1 MLNGTLNGTHANGQS
16 RILGADGQPLNS
28 SQAWEKRTQEYGEFA
43 VPHVVTFSSLL
54 GRAWRTYRINRADE
68 AMKHGREEALAMKRD
83 AYLQGLLQERKLAVA
98 NRPWRIEVDNER
110 DPRQKQVKEGIT
122 RVIKDTW
129 RLNRLRYYLH
139 EGIWYGRYGSQLV
152 YEFADIPLPNPSGG
166 GHPYKQ
172 RALRVKMHQPVN
184 GDKIDFKWD
193 GTPLMLVHGS
203 EGTQLPGTRTV
214 ITDKGRAV
222 LLEGNLR
229 QRFIVHS
236 HEAVDADFFDADS
249 ASAVWGIGIRSTLF
263 WLNWLR
269 QEWLANI
276 ADWCE
281 RTGLGLRLWYYQ
293 GGNDKSKTAVTE
305 AARAQ
310 SDKTNIL
317 IPRFATGGGQALE
330 GVDYV
335 DTASAGADLLLRLQQ
350 HVEEHIERYVIGQT
364 LSSSSEGSGL
374 GGSGVSDFHADTK
387 SNITKFDAGNE
398 TDTMTADLVPI
409 LVRHTY
415 DWCDFPVRYVVDVD
429 DSNKKERME
438 AVEKAFS
445 FGVDFREDD
454 VRALTGLDAPQEGER
469 TLRQAQAEMQAMQPK
484 PAIGPDGE
492 EGEVGEPGDGQEPDY
507 EYGDDEGGK
516 HAIDPETGDK
526 LRGDQPDLYPDEE
539 DKGGDKG
546 QYAKGYYDGERWDE
560 SKHHRGQPENAGQF
574 GPGGGSSE
582 TKPEEKPA
590 ESKEGGG
597 KKPIWRKVQSRTG
610 KPVWEHIPT
619 RRRYYQEKQ
628 PGQGRQLSP
637 EAQQRKT
644 ERENAPPQVAPIG
657 DRTKTAFKDMFGEDV
672 TPEQAA
678 KLIGAPKGLELNVFR
693 NGDRDE
699 ISFTGQSHQVSY
711 ISRSLNRNA
720 AGELVMS
727 NNMFF
732 LKPLHQGSGL
742 GTDVFSD
749 EVRACTEAG
758 VAEIKT
764 VAGKDRTMNGY
775 YTWPRLGYDAPISE
789 WDIPRLPESLK
800 DCKTVQDLYATEEGR
815 AWWKKHG
822 DTTSMSFDLR
832 PGSKSLKVLNGY
844 LASKG
849 KQTITEPTQEEWQAK
864 KDKQARGQ
872 GKADF
877 GGVAAKFGIDDVA
890 WEHFAEQIFNDK
902 MARYNENPAAFG
914 TGRPA
919 AMWSDAYRE
928 SAQALIRNPAMAN
941 EAPDKSRDAQREQVT
956 GGRVPKHM
964 TKESLDA
971 EARKH
976 FDANPHKLIDR
987 DTRWKFAY
995 ISAYYTPNPANGE
1008 EQPAQQARDADIG
1021 RYSWEE
1027 NKHPRDDAGRFK
1039 EKLSSMSHGDLRRV
1053 GGWLVRRLDD
1063 DKYRIDTDEG
1073 HVIGGAEK
1081 IERHIDRHKAKAR
1094 LEGKAYHAAVK
1105 RGESAGDAPDILVDA
1120 ERAKSEAERFHALPD
1135 KTRVVSLADETWGR
1149 LGVVERDKKAG
1160 RNRVKLDGEP
1170 GYVSEWVEPLEE
1182 GLSWRSEASGE
1193 TVSWK
1198 KITGETKEGLFVEKD
1213 NGTAII
1219 KMADGKLQAVN
1230 DESNTLE
1237 MLATA
1242 KSLLKSGKLHA
1253 RDKSLLKSAVERAEA
1268 GDFSD
1273 LPDRLKRITEVVS
1286 KQDATNKEQNEQ
1298 GEKEDLRLAQAYI
1311 DQYETPER
1319 IRKELS
1325 KIDEERNKHSK
1336 SKPGQIVS
1344 FGGTHDSMRTVMD
1357 RKHRLEMALAIL
1369 EDKKPAP
1376 LTLSDLRD
1384 DPKPARQSLFA
1395 ELEEEV
1401 QRDLFGGDEPK
1412 VRQATLFQ
1420 RSDAEV
1426 GRYSLKDDIE
1436 NAAAE
1441 VDRNPSDAQKE
1452 AGTYRKGHV
1461 TVQGLPISIENPKG
1475 GKRSGKTKDG
1485 KEWSVTIA
1493 HHYGYIKRTESEA
1506 DGDHIDVFIGPDP
1519 ESEVVF
1525 IVNQVGKDGKFDE
1538 HKCMVGFTNETDAR
1552 EGYLANYMKG
1562 WKCGEIVSLTMDE
1575 FKQWLATGDTKK
1587 PYRREPGR
1595 YGRDGKDEGNGR
1607 WITIGAEEGEDGKR
1621 HGGSPVYIEN
1631 GRITKGAP
1639 KLVGKKIEAF
1649 KEDEEEGPADGG
1661 KSRHRLVDEEAP
1673 YDHEHANAVVNSAN
1687 EYTTSTFGKKLKN
1700 ADILH
1705 LNHALESI
1713 TTNPDWGYSN
1723 EQRYDLGNAIQAA
1736 SWGLS
1741 TGRIT
1746 AEAAIKWRDMN
1757 PEQKVRVFA
1766 QTVHH
1771 AKNTGGS
1778 QKDYYEAFKKAL
1790 EEGPKLPGTKRQQA
1804 GQKAAKT
1811 RTENE
1816 REAGYQR
1823 AVWGKKARK
1832 EGIEPK
1838 HLHQLAADMLAHHG
1852 ELSKDRAAML
1862 KEARNALDEFGSKHR
1877 TIKLSRGKGGKGE
1890 IGDATE
1896 IPGLDQVA
1904 EWAAGK
1910 YPHLFT
1916 GGAADDQLFG
1926 MLSGDDGSGADGK
1939 EGWSEAD
1946 AYEQAFEHLME
1957 AKANP
1962 QASTGGDSWDDW
1974 EEPGV
1979 TPVTPAE
1986 DDAVPFARTAQLQF
2000 APANEELLRYA
2011 REVEAL
2017 RAQVATLTAK
2027 PTKKRRVFERD
2038 KAGRIVGITEIEG

>member
-16 RILGADGQPLNS
+16 RILGADGQPLTS
-28 SQAWEKRTQEYGEFA
+28 SQAWGKRTQEYGEFA

-364 LSSSSEGSGL
+364 LSSSSEGNGL
-374 GGSGVSDFHADTK
+374 GGTGVASLHADTK

-409 LVRHTY
+409 LTQHTY
-415 DWCDFPVRYVVDVD
+415 PWCDFPVRYAVDVD

-484 PAIGPDGE
+484 PAMGPA
-492 EGEVGEPGDGQEPDY
+492 DGQEEGDGVPEGLEDDSKDAPDFS
-507 EYGDDEGGK
+507 
-516 HAIDPETGDK
+516 
-526 LRGDQPDLYPDEE
+526 
-539 DKGGDKG
+539 KGF
-546 QYAKGYYDGERWDE
+546 
-560 SKHHRGQPENAGQF
+560 H
-574 GPGGGSSE
+574 
-582 TKPEEKPA
+582 KPA
-590 ESKEGGG
+590 E
-597 KKPIWRKVQSRTG
+597 
-610 KPVWEHIPT
+610 
-619 RRRYYQEKQ
+619 Q
-628 PGQGRQLSP
+628 P
-637 EAQQRKT
+637 
-644 ERENAPPQVAPIG
+644 
-657 DRTKTAFKDMFGEDV
+657 
-672 TPEQAA
+672 
-678 KLIGAPKGLELNVFR
+678 
-693 NGDRDE
+693 
-699 ISFTGQSHQVSY
+699 
-711 ISRSLNRNA
+711 
-720 AGELVMS
+720 
-727 NNMFF
+727 
-732 LKPLHQGSGL
+732 
-742 GTDVFSD
+742 
-749 EVRACTEAG
+749 
-758 VAEIKT
+758 
-764 VAGKDRTMNGY
+764 
-775 YTWPRLGYDAPISE
+775 
-789 WDIPRLPESLK
+789 
-800 DCKTVQDLYATEEGR
+800 
-815 AWWKKHG
+815 
-822 DTTSMSFDLR
+822 
-832 PGSKSLKVLNGY
+832 
-844 LASKG
+844 
-849 KQTITEPTQEEWQAK
+849 PTQTGHHPSTQ
-864 KDKQARGQ
+864 QQFARM
-872 GKADF
+872 
-877 GGVAAKFGIDDVA
+877 
-890 WEHFAEQIFNDK
+890 EH
-902 MARYNENPAAFG
+902 
-914 TGRPA
+914 
-919 AMWSDAYRE
+919 
-928 SAQALIRNPAMAN
+928 
-941 EAPDKSRDAQREQVT
+941 
-956 GGRVPKHM
+956 
-964 TKESLDA
+964 SL
-971 EARKH
+971 
-976 FDANPHKLIDR
+976 
-987 DTRWKFAY
+987 
-995 ISAYYTPNPANGE
+995 
-1008 EQPAQQARDADIG
+1008 G
-1021 RYSWEE
+1021 RYASWDER
-1027 NKHPRDDAGRFK
+1027 KHPRDDAGRFK
-1039 EKLSSMSHGDLRRV
+1039 EKLSGMAHGDLRRV

-1073 HVIGGAEK
+1073 HVVGGAEK

-1094 LEGKAYHAAVK
+1094 LEGKAYTAAVK
-1105 RGESAGDAPDILVDA
+1105 RGESSGEAPDILVDA
-1120 ERAKSEAERFHALPD
+1120 ERAKSEAERFHGLPHG
-1135 KTRVVSLADETWGR
+1135 TRVVSLADDTWGR
-1149 LGVVERDKKAG
+1149 LGTIERDKKAG

-1170 GYVSEWVEPLEE
+1170 GHVSEWVEPLDAD
-1182 GLSWRSEASGE
+1182 LSWR
-1193 TVSWK
+1193 
-1198 KITGETKEGLFVEKD
+1198 
-1213 NGTAII
+1213 
-1219 KMADGKLQAVN
+1219 DGKD
-1230 DESNTLE
+1230 DE
-1237 MLATA
+1237 
-1242 KSLLKSGKLHA
+1242 KL
-1253 RDKSLLKSAVERAEA
+1253 S
-1268 GDFSD
+1268 
-1273 LPDRLKRITEVVS
+1273 VS
-1286 KQDATNKEQNEQ
+1286 RETDA
-1298 GEKEDLRLAQAYI
+1298 
-1311 DQYETPER
+1311 
-1319 IRKELS
+1319 
-1325 KIDEERNKHSK
+1325 
-1336 SKPGQIVS
+1336 
-1344 FGGTHDSMRTVMD
+1344 
-1357 RKHRLEMALAIL
+1357 
-1369 EDKKPAP
+1369 PAP

-1384 DPKPARQSLFA
+1384 DPKPAHASLFA
-1395 ELEEEV
+1395 ELEQEV

-1420 RSDAEV
+1420 RQGDV
-1426 GRYSLKDDIE
+1426 GRY
-1436 NAAAE
+1436 
-1441 VDRNPSDAQKE
+1441 
-1452 AGTYRKGHV
+1452 
-1461 TVQGLPISIENPKG
+1461 
-1475 GKRSGKTKDG
+1475 
-1485 KEWSVTIA
+1485 
-1493 HHYGYIKRTESEA
+1493 
-1506 DGDHIDVFIGPDP
+1506 
-1519 ESEVVF
+1519 
-1525 IVNQVGKDGKFDE
+1525 
-1538 HKCMVGFTNETDAR
+1538 
-1552 EGYLANYMKG
+1552 
-1562 WKCGEIVSLTMDE
+1562 
-1575 FKQWLATGDTKK
+1575 
-1587 PYRREPGR
+1587 
-1595 YGRDGKDEGNGR
+1595 GKDEGNGR

-1639 KLVGKKIEAF
+1639 SLVGRNIDSLEV
-1649 KEDEEEGPADGG
+1649 P
-1661 KSRHRLVDEEAP
+1661 EEAP
-1673 YDHEHANAVVNSAN
+1673 PE
-1687 EYTTSTFGKKLKN
+1687 LK
-1700 ADILH
+1700 
-1705 LNHALESI
+1705 
-1713 TTNPDWGYSN
+1713 
-1723 EQRYDLGNAIQAA
+1723 
-1736 SWGLS
+1736 
-1741 TGRIT
+1741 
-1746 AEAAIKWRDMN
+1746 
-1757 PEQKVRVFA
+1757 
-1766 QTVHH
+1766 
-1771 AKNTGGS
+1771 
-1778 QKDYYEAFKKAL
+1778 
-1790 EEGPKLPGTKRQQA
+1790 GTKRQQA

-1838 HLHQLAADMLAHHG
+1838 HLHQLAADLLAHHG

-1862 KEARNALDEFGSKHR
+1862 KEARSALDEFGSKHR

-1910 YPHLFT
+1910 YPHLFI

-1962 QASTGGDSWDDW
+1962 QPVAAGESWDDW

-1979 TPVTPAE
+1979 RGSTAE
-1986 DDAVPFARTAQLQF
+1986 EDAVPFARTAQPQF
-2000 APANEELLRYA
+2000 APANEEVIRYA

-2017 RAQVATLTAK
+2017 RAQVANLTQPA
-2027 PTKKRRVFERD
+2027 KKRKRIFERD

>member
-28 SQAWEKRTQEYGEFA
+28 SQAWEKRTQEYGESA

-364 LSSSSEGSGL
+364 LSSSSEGNGL
-374 GGSGVSDFHADTK
+374 GGTGVAGFHADTK

-409 LVRHTY
+409 LTQHTY
-415 DWCDFPVRYVVDVD
+415 PWADFPVRYVVDVD

-438 AVEKAFS
+438 AVRTAFVEL
-445 FGVDFREDD
+445 GVDFVEDH
-454 VRALTGLDAPQEGER
+454 VRALTGMDAPQEGER
-469 TLRQAQAEMQAMQPK
+469 TLRQAQAEMQAMQPQPQPGMQ
-484 PAIGPDGE
+484 PADQE
-492 EGEVGEPGDGQEPDY
+492 EGDGAPEGLEDDSKGAPDFSKGFQKPK
-507 EYGDDEGGK
+507 EQ
-516 HAIDPETGDK
+516 
-526 LRGDQPDLYPDEE
+526 QPPTQAGHHPQQQQFARMEHSL
-539 DKGGDKG
+539 GR
-546 QYAKGYYDGERWDE
+546 YAFDE
-560 SKHHRGQPENAGQF
+560 SKVHRGQPDNAGQF
-574 GPGGGSSE
+574 GPGGGSSSE
-582 TKPEEKPA
+582 SAAKPAKPEKRNPLKRLAAKTKEFFDYVPA
-590 ESKEGGG
+590 ISQSFRQDMRALLSRIRSQSITEEDAAGILDDTLGNAQKWTNKALGTFYNRLKGRAGDDKVNSPEW
-597 KKPIWRKVQSRTG
+597 KKLHDHFREVYQGLREHIDEAASEVMSVVRTGQVSRNDMDAIDSYMDAYKDDANAAVYSIMDVFDEVTG
-610 KPVWEHIPT
+610 KPRWEGERPKTHRQKAREAVDKAI
-619 RRRYYQEKQ
+619 EAHKQ
-628 PGQGRQLSP
+628 RQAQ
-637 EAQQRKT
+637 EAQQS
-644 ERENAPPQVAPIG
+644 Q
-657 DRTKTAFKDMFGEDV
+657 
-672 TPEQAA
+672 PEQ
-678 KLIGAPKGLELNVFR
+678 V
-693 NGDRDE
+693 
-699 ISFTGQSHQVSY
+699 
-711 ISRSLNRNA
+711 
-720 AGELVMS
+720 
-727 NNMFF
+727 
-732 LKPLHQGSGL
+732 
-742 GTDVFSD
+742 
-749 EVRACTEAG
+749 
-758 VAEIKT
+758 
-764 VAGKDRTMNGY
+764 
-775 YTWPRLGYDAPISE
+775 
-789 WDIPRLPESLK
+789 
-800 DCKTVQDLYATEEGR
+800 
-815 AWWKKHG
+815 
-822 DTTSMSFDLR
+822 
-832 PGSKSLKVLNGY
+832 
-844 LASKG
+844 
-849 KQTITEPTQEEWQAK
+849 
-864 KDKQARGQ
+864 
-872 GKADF
+872 
-877 GGVAAKFGIDDVA
+877 
-890 WEHFAEQIFNDK
+890 
-902 MARYNENPAAFG
+902 
-914 TGRPA
+914 
-919 AMWSDAYRE
+919 
-928 SAQALIRNPAMAN
+928 
-941 EAPDKSRDAQREQVT
+941 
-956 GGRVPKHM
+956 
-964 TKESLDA
+964 
-971 EARKH
+971 
-976 FDANPHKLIDR
+976 
-987 DTRWKFAY
+987 
-995 ISAYYTPNPANGE
+995 
-1008 EQPAQQARDADIG
+1008 QQATLFHRAADMG

-1039 EKLSSMSHGDLRRV
+1039 EKLSSMAHGDLRRV

-1094 LEGKAYHAAVK
+1094 LEGKAYTAAVK

-1120 ERAKSEAERFHALPD
+1120 ERAKSEAERFHGLPHG
-1135 KTRVVSLADETWGR
+1135 TRVVSLAAETWGR
-1149 LGVVERDKKAG
+1149 LGTVERDNKAG

-1170 GYVSEWVEPLEE
+1170 GHVSEWVEPLEE
-1182 GLSWRSEASGE
+1182 GLSWRVEGE
-1193 TVSWK
+1193 GEKVSWK

-1219 KMADGKLQAVN
+1219 KMANGKLQAVN
-1230 DESNTLE
+1230 DENNALE

-1242 KSLLKSGKLHA
+1242 KSLLKSGKLYA
-1253 RDKSLLKSAVERAEA
+1253 RDKSLLRSAVERAEA

-1273 LPDRLKRITEVVS
+1273 LPDRLKRTIEVVA
-1286 KQDATNKEQNEQ
+1286 KQDAVNKEQNEQ
-1298 GEKEDLRLAQAYI
+1298 GGKEDLRIAQTYI
-1311 DQYETPER
+1311 DHYVTPGR

-1325 KIDEERNKHSK
+1325 NIDEERNKHSK
-1336 SKPGQIVS
+1336 AKSGQIVS

-1357 RKHRLEMALAIL
+1357 RKHRLELALAIL
-1369 EDKKPAP
+1369 EADKPAP

-1384 DPKPARQSLFA
+1384 DPKPARASLFA
-1395 ELEEEV
+1395 ELEQEV
-1401 QRDLFGGDEPK
+1401 QRDLFGGEE
-1412 VRQATLFQ
+1412 VRQAMLFQ
-1420 RSDAEV
+1420 RQGEV
-1426 GRYSLKDDIE
+1426 GRY
-1436 NAAAE
+1436 
-1441 VDRNPSDAQKE
+1441 
-1452 AGTYRKGHV
+1452 
-1461 TVQGLPISIENPKG
+1461 
-1475 GKRSGKTKDG
+1475 
-1485 KEWSVTIA
+1485 
-1493 HHYGYIKRTESEA
+1493 
-1506 DGDHIDVFIGPDP
+1506 
-1519 ESEVVF
+1519 
-1525 IVNQVGKDGKFDE
+1525 
-1538 HKCMVGFTNETDAR
+1538 
-1552 EGYLANYMKG
+1552 
-1562 WKCGEIVSLTMDE
+1562 
-1575 FKQWLATGDTKK
+1575 
-1587 PYRREPGR
+1587 
-1595 YGRDGKDEGNGR
+1595 GKDEGNGR
-1607 WITIGAEEGEDGKR
+1607 WITIGAEEGEDGKK

-1639 KLVGKKIEAF
+1639 SLVG
-1649 KEDEEEGPADGG
+1649 
-1661 KSRHRLVDEEAP
+1661 RHIDSLEVPEEAP
-1673 YDHEHANAVVNSAN
+1673 PE
-1687 EYTTSTFGKKLKN
+1687 LK
-1700 ADILH
+1700 
-1705 LNHALESI
+1705 
-1713 TTNPDWGYSN
+1713 
-1723 EQRYDLGNAIQAA
+1723 
-1736 SWGLS
+1736 
-1741 TGRIT
+1741 
-1746 AEAAIKWRDMN
+1746 
-1757 PEQKVRVFA
+1757 
-1766 QTVHH
+1766 
-1771 AKNTGGS
+1771 
-1778 QKDYYEAFKKAL
+1778 
-1790 EEGPKLPGTKRQQA
+1790 GTKRQQA

-1838 HLHQLAADMLAHHG
+1838 HLHQLAADLLAHHG

-1862 KEARNALDEFGSKHR
+1862 KEARSALDEFGSKHR
-1877 TIKLSRGKGGKGE
+1877 TITMSRGKGGKGE

-1904 EWAAGK
+1904 EWAAQK

-1916 GGAADDQLFG
+1916 SGAADDQLFG

-1946 AYEQAFEHLME
+1946 AYEQAFGHLME
-1957 AKANP
+1957 VKANP
-1962 QASTGGDSWDDW
+1962 QPVTGGDSWDDW
-1974 EEPGV
+1974 EEPTVRGSTV
-1979 TPVTPAE
+1979 
-1986 DDAVPFARTAQLQF
+1986 DDVVPFARTAQPQF
-2000 APANEELLRYA
+2000 APANEEVIRYA

-2017 RAQVATLTAK
+2017 RAQVASLTQPA
-2027 PTKKRRVFERD
+2027 KKRKRVFERD
-2038 KAGRIVGITEIEG
+2038 AKGRIVGITEIEG

>member
-1 MLNGTLNGTHANGQS
+1 MLNGTLNGTNANGQS

-409 LVRHTY
+409 LTQHTY
-415 DWCDFPVRYVVDVD
+415 PWADFPVRYVVDVD
-429 DSNKKERME
+429 DSNKKERMD
-438 AVEKAFS
+438 AVRTAFVEL
-445 FGVDFREDD
+445 GVDFVEDH
-454 VRALTGLDAPQEGER
+454 VRALTGMDAPQEGEK
-469 TLRQAQAEMQAMQPK
+469 TLRMAQAEMQAMQPK
-484 PAIGPDGE
+484 PTMGPDGE

-526 LRGDQPDLYPDEE
+526 LRGDQPDLYPDDA

-546 QYAKGYYDGERWDE
+546 QYAKGHYGGERWEE

-574 GPGGGSSE
+574 GPGGGSSSE
-582 TKPEEKPA
+582 TKPESKPA
-590 ESKEGGG
+590 ESKEGG
-597 KKPIWRKVQSRTG
+597 KKPLWRKVQSRTG

-619 RRRYYQEKQ
+619 RRRYYQERQ

-637 EAQQRKT
+637 EAQQRKQ

-657 DRTKTAFKDMFGEDV
+657 DRTKTAFKDMFGDDV

-699 ISFTGQSHQVSY
+699 ISFVGQSHQVSN
-711 ISRSLNRNA
+711 ISRSLYRNGQ
-720 AGELVMS
+720 GELVMH

-749 EVRACTEAG
+749 EVRACVEAG
-758 VAEIKT
+758 VAEIQT
-764 VAGKDRTMNGY
+764 TAGKDRTMNGY
-775 YTWPRLGYDAPISE
+775 YTWPRLGYDAPIAK
-789 WDIPRLPESLK
+789 WDRPRLPDSLAH
-800 DCKTVQDLYATEEGR
+800 CWTVQDLYETEEGR

-822 DTTSMSFDLR
+822 DTTNMTFDLR
-832 PGSKSLKVLNGY
+832 PGSNSLKVLNSY

-849 KQTITEPTQEEWQAK
+849 KQTIPEPTQEQWQASR
-864 KDKQARGQ
+864 DKQSRGQ
-872 GKADF
+872 GKAGF
-877 GGVAAKFGIDDVA
+877 TGLAANFKIDEVA

-902 MARYNENPAAFG
+902 RKQYEANPAGFG
-914 TGRPA
+914 TGSA
-919 AMWSDAYRE
+919 AAFWYDAYRE
-928 SAQALIRNPAMAN
+928 SAEKLIRNPALAN
-941 EAPDKSRDAQREQVT
+941 EAPDKSRDMQRERVT
-956 GGRVPKHM
+956 GGMVPPGA
-964 TKESLDA
+964 TKEELDA

-976 FDANPHKLIDR
+976 FDQNPYGVVDR
-987 DTRWKFAY
+987 DFRWGYAY
-995 ISAYYTPNPANGE
+995 TNAWQNLVYR
-1008 EQPAQQARDADIG
+1008 PAQQARDADMG
-1021 RYSWEE
+1021 RYSWDDS
-1027 NKHPRDDAGRFK
+1027 KHPRDDAGRFK
-1039 EKLSSMSHGDLRRV
+1039 EKLSSMAHGDLRRV
-1053 GGWLVRRLDD
+1053 GGWLVRSLDD

-1073 HVIGGAEK
+1073 HVVGGAEK

-1094 LEGKAYHAAVK
+1094 LEGKAYTAAVK

-1120 ERAKSEAERFHALPD
+1120 ERAKSEAERFHGLPHG
-1135 KTRVVSLADETWGR
+1135 TRVVSLADDTWGR
-1149 LGVVERDKKAG
+1149 LGTVERDKKAG

-1170 GYVSEWVEPLEE
+1170 GHVSEWVEPLEE
-1182 GLSWRSEASGE
+1182 GLSWRGEKTTTDKRISDAKQKEKETPRAKE
-1193 TVSWK
+1193 TVPFSDEELAALKADIRAAVPRATVK
-1198 KITGETKEGLFVEKD
+1198 KIPTKAQTVD
-1213 NGTAII
+1213 IH
-1219 KMADGKLQAVN
+1219 
-1230 DESNTLE
+1230 
-1237 MLATA
+1237 
-1242 KSLLKSGKLHA
+1242 SGKAPFTVDEHNALRAVLRSYGAVTHYDGLHL
-1253 RDKSLLKSAVERAEA
+1253 RDAEGGSSMIGGLVKDVEGSKIAASPRKVNPEEEA
-1268 GDFSD
+1268 GEKE
-1273 LPDRLKRITEVVS
+1273 PHMMTREEHEAAIEG
-1286 KQDATNKEQNEQ
+1286 APTNKFVTAQKEDWGNLRGQGKRHGTMVMGGMRDSSLQ
-1298 GEKEDLRLAQAYI
+1298 GEKTYLSAFGKLPRGQAEEAESLEGKGKLAYAKARAVGFSHDHAMGVGYAADGI
-1311 DQYETPER
+1311 EFDPH
-1319 IRKELS
+1319 RKAIES
-1325 KIDEERNKHSK
+1325 
-1336 SKPGQIVS
+1336 
-1344 FGGTHDSMRTVMD
+1344 
-1357 RKHRLEMALAIL
+1357 ALAEGKTVPDHVL
-1369 EDKKPAP
+1369 ADYPDLAAKHKQAKPAP
-1376 LTLSDLRD
+1376 LTISDLRD
-1384 DPKPARQSLFA
+1384 DPKPARASLFA
-1395 ELEEEV
+1395 DLEEEV

-1412 VRQATLFQ
+1412 TRQATLFQ
-1420 RSDAEV
+1420 RQGDV
-1426 GRYSLKDDIE
+1426 GRY
-1436 NAAAE
+1436 
-1441 VDRNPSDAQKE
+1441 
-1452 AGTYRKGHV
+1452 
-1461 TVQGLPISIENPKG
+1461 
-1475 GKRSGKTKDG
+1475 
-1485 KEWSVTIA
+1485 
-1493 HHYGYIKRTESEA
+1493 
-1506 DGDHIDVFIGPDP
+1506 
-1519 ESEVVF
+1519 
-1525 IVNQVGKDGKFDE
+1525 
-1538 HKCMVGFTNETDAR
+1538 
-1552 EGYLANYMKG
+1552 
-1562 WKCGEIVSLTMDE
+1562 
-1575 FKQWLATGDTKK
+1575 
-1587 PYRREPGR
+1587 
-1595 YGRDGKDEGNGR
+1595 GKDEGNGR

-1639 KLVGKKIEAF
+1639 SLVG
-1649 KEDEEEGPADGG
+1649 
-1661 KSRHRLVDEEAP
+1661 RHIDSLEVPEEAP
-1673 YDHEHANAVVNSAN
+1673 PE
-1687 EYTTSTFGKKLKN
+1687 LK
-1700 ADILH
+1700 
-1705 LNHALESI
+1705 
-1713 TTNPDWGYSN
+1713 
-1723 EQRYDLGNAIQAA
+1723 
-1736 SWGLS
+1736 
-1741 TGRIT
+1741 
-1746 AEAAIKWRDMN
+1746 
-1757 PEQKVRVFA
+1757 
-1766 QTVHH
+1766 
-1771 AKNTGGS
+1771 
-1778 QKDYYEAFKKAL
+1778 
-1790 EEGPKLPGTKRQQA
+1790 GTKRQQA

-1832 EGIEPK
+1832 EGIDPK
-1838 HLHQLAADMLAHHG
+1838 HLHQLAADLLAHHG

-1862 KEARNALDEFGSKHR
+1862 KEARSALDEFGSKHR
-1877 TIKLSRGKGGKGE
+1877 TITMSRGKGGKGE

-1896 IPGLDQVA
+1896 IPGIDQVA

-1910 YPHLFT
+1910 YPHLFAS
-1916 GGAADDQLFG
+1916 GSGADDQLFG

-1962 QASTGGDSWDDW
+1962 QPVESTGGDSWDDW

-1979 TPVTPAE
+1979 NGLTPAE
-1986 DDAVPFARTAQLQF
+1986 EDAVPFARTAQPQF
-2000 APANEELLRYA
+2000 APANEEVLRYA

-2027 PTKKRRVFERD
+2027 PAKRRRREIERC
-2038 KAGRIVGITEIEG
+2038 KRTGRIVAITEIEG